1 MQLRDYLTK
10 NGLTQHAFGLLM
22 EPPVSQGKVN
32 HWLQGT
38 RRVSL
43 AEALHIQR
51 VTGGEVTVEELAK
64 GLGSKERIKSQ
75 ASMPIVGARIGKAH
89 GAINSEAH
97 QMVREVA

>member
-1 MQLRDYLTK
+1 MYMQLRDYLAK

-51 VTGGEVTVEELAK
+51 LTGGEVTVEDLAKSQEKRGAPMPAPQAQTAIKAVAELA
-64 GLGSKERIKSQ
+64 
-75 ASMPIVGARIGKAH
+75 
-89 GAINSEAH
+89 
-97 QMVREVA
+97 

>member
-51 VTGGEVTVEELAK
+51 VTGGEVTVEDLAK
-64 GLGSKERIKSQ
+64 GQEKRGP
-75 ASMPIVGARIGKAH
+75 AARNGHACT
-89 GAINSEAH
+89 ATET
-97 QMVREVA
+97 VAGVVHA

>member
-51 VTGGEVTVEELAK
+51 VTGGEVTVEDLAK
-64 GLGSKERIKSQ
+64 GQEKRES
-75 ASMPIVGARIGKAH
+75 AAR
-89 GAINSEAH
+89 NSLARTATET
-97 QMVREVA
+97 VAGVVHA